1 MEKSKF
7 PDWHMDNTH
16 KCNINKLKRLVANCE
31 ENIIIVKNSQY
42 KDLLS
47 GLEKGNIDKA
57 NFNIFLSKLD
67 YYLNQIRICKGD
79 LGCHVVC
86 FNEGY
91 DNIKSLRKEFYEV
104 YEHICKN
111 GFIKSSYIFFHRKYK
126 YIFQGITVD
135 FRNIESMKQAKY
147 VNNFIEILN
156 YTEAINK
163 IWEEYKY
170 ELLLPKEIF
179 TAENILERLQ
189 INCVVLHKIYYL
201 SNTYNIFIRKLLKNN
216 VCLTKLNSLEEV
228 TYKKI
233 SEFLEYIEYYV
244 R

>member
-1 MEKSKF
+1 
-7 PDWHMDNTH
+7 
-16 KCNINKLKRLVANCE
+16 
-31 ENIIIVKNSQY
+31 
-42 KDLLS
+42 
-47 GLEKGNIDKA
+47 
-57 NFNIFLSKLD
+57 
-67 YYLNQIRICKGD
+67 
-79 LGCHVVC
+79 
-86 FNEGY
+86 
-91 DNIKSLRKEFYEV
+91 
-104 YEHICKN
+104 
-111 GFIKSSYIFFHRKYK
+111 
-126 YIFQGITVD
+126 
-135 FRNIESMKQAKY
+135 MKQAKY